1 MNMKYS
7 LLMDEE
13 TEDFVLMDGDLVL
26 AADELSV
33 IEWLNCN
40 LGVEENA
47 YEIYQDTGIGVPM
60 RELIGLKGS
69 VPIDTIMAAI
79 RTKVEETALQC
90 GGVDSVDNVTL
101 TQNGRTAT
109 LHIVVT
115 ASNGEIV
122 EADEEVDV

>member
-13 TEDFVLMDGDLVL
+13 AKDFVLMDGDLVL
-26 AADELSV
+26 AADDLSV

-40 LGVEENA
+40 LGVEEDA
-47 YEIYQDTGIGVPM
+47 YPIYQDTGIGVPM
-60 RELIGLKGS
+60 RELIGLKSS

-90 GGVDSVDNVTL
+90 GGVDSVDDVTL
-101 TQNGRTAT
+101 TQDGRTAT

-122 EADEEVDV
+122 EADEEVEV